1 MPTVKMI
8 RDYFENRVPA
18 HLKMDFDNVGLLVG
32 ITDMPVT
39 RALVS
44 LDITREVISEAAEWG
59 AELIVSHHP
68 LFFDLKKVTDE
79 DLTGRKI
86 IGLISAGISAICMH
100 TNLDAV
106 EGGVNDA
113 LMTILGGRVT
123 GLLNHSGLTPEGK
136 PYGISRI
143 GEMDSPVEFDSF
155 LARVKSALNAA
166 GLRYYS
172 AGRPVFKLAVCGG
185 SGGGDLPLA
194 ASAGCDTFVT
204 ADVKYDQFLAARD
217 YGINLVD
224 AGHFCTENVVTPV
237 IASLLKEGFSEL
249 EVNISSKHKQIDSY
263 Y

>member
-1 MPTVKMI
+1 MATVRTI
-8 RDYFENRVPA
+8 RDYLESRVPA
-18 HLKMDFDNVGLLVG
+18 HLKLDFDNVGLLVG
-32 ITDMPVT
+32 MTDRQVT
-39 RALVS
+39 KALVS
-44 LDITREVISEAAEWG
+44 LDITREVIAEAAEWG

-68 LFFDLKKVTDE
+68 LFFDLKRITDD

-86 IGLISAGISAICMH
+86 IGLISAGISAICLH

-113 LMTILGGRVT
+113 LMALLGGRVT
-123 GLLNHSGLTPEGK
+123 GLLNQQGVTPEGK
-136 PYGISRI
+136 SYGISRI
-143 GEMDSPVEFDSF
+143 GELESPMEFDSF

-166 GLRYYS
+166 GLRYYN

-185 SGGGDLPLA
+185 SGGGDLPPA

-217 YGINLVD
+217 YGINLID

-237 IASLLKEGFSEL
+237 IVSLLKKGFPEI
-249 EVNISSKHKQIDSY
+249 EVKISSKHKQIDSY